1 MDRPVFSD
9 MLAER
14 RRELGYSIRQASRIL
29 RLRED
34 VLVAFEEGDFEQMP
48 KSGYAQGMLSSY
60 ARYLG
65 LEARVVVDAYN
76 KDLNAYKRGM
86 SRGSG
91 RKNGGFNRNGSHGSG
106 QTYVATRG
114 LLPTSGGLAGDM
126 GSFATTRV
134 RTRQDTYAEAD
145 DPVIDADQNRYPQG
159 RPYTRR
165 VPKGSMRTYGQG
177 SSRSAHDIEM
187 LGVDGYDDD
196 LRLGRDASPYEA
208 ASSRSGRRSSRNIS
222 NSKRPRVE
230 RRNQPSRS
238 RGKSRNGAN
247 GSRNG
252 RRSGSSNSGGM
263 PINTGLIV
271 VIVVAIVL
279 SAILIFSIGSCIR
292 QDTSE
297 VHTVPVTAAS
307 SSGSAASGSA
317 GNTAQNGQSS
327 ASGSTKSESK
337 EGSSSSSSSASSS
350 SSSSLAT
357 SSKETSVSVSVADGG
372 VTWLEV
378 ACDGKSDVAE
388 TVTGPWQKTYTVK
401 DSITIQAGDTTAVS
415 VVQDGRQVQFES
427 MTSGIGSIRIHSNK
441 STSTTTK
448 ESGTDSS
455 SASTGT
461 KSVNSET
468 STSTSET
475 SGDGT
480 TSAKTGNAS
489 STGKQKVDSENTGTE
504 TGSGDNASYYEDYG
518 YGYDDSYGY
527 Y

>member
-9 MLAER
+9 MLADR

-34 VLVAFEEGDFEQMP
+34 VLIAFEEGDFEQMP

-65 LEARVVVDAYN
+65 LEAKVVVDAYN
-76 KDLNAYKRGM
+76 KDLRAYKRGM
-86 SRGSG
+86 KNGSG
-91 RKNGGFNRNGSHGSG
+91 RRGGGSNRNGSRGSG
-106 QTYVATRG
+106 QTYVGTRG

-134 RTRQDTYAEAD
+134 RTRQDSYADTEEGAED
-145 DPVIDADQNRYPQG
+145 FEPDRYPQG

-165 VPKGSMRTYGQG
+165 IPTGSMRAYEQG
-177 SSRSAHDIEM
+177 SPRSARDIET

-196 LRLGRDASPYEA
+196 LRLGREASPYEA

-222 NSKRPRVE
+222 NSNRPRVE
-230 RRNQPSRS
+230 RRSQNSRT
-238 RGKSRNGAN
+238 RGRSRNG
-247 GSRNG
+247 GSGARNG
-252 RRSGSSNSGGM
+252 RGSGGGSASGGM
-263 PINTGLIV
+263 PINIGIIVV
-271 VIVVAIVL
+271 VIVAIAL
-279 SAILIFSIGSCIR
+279 SAILVFSIGSCIR

-297 VHTVPVTAAS
+297 VHTVPVSEASNAS
-307 SSGSAASGSA
+307 SAANASAGSAAS
-317 GNTAQNGQSS
+317 QSQ
-327 ASGSTKSESK
+327 
-337 EGSSSSSSSASSS
+337 SSSSSSSRNGSNASSASSS
-350 SSSSLAT
+350 SSSSSSSSAT
-357 SSKETSVSVSVADGG
+357 ATANKEISVSVSVSDGG

-427 MTSGIGSIRIHSNK
+427 MTSGIGSIQIQSNK
-441 STSTTTK
+441 GTTSTNK
-448 ESGTDSS
+448 ESGSEKSS
-455 SASTGT
+455 SGSSSSSVGAEST
-461 KSVNSET
+461 T
-468 STSTSET
+468 S
-475 SGDGT
+475 SGQADGET

-489 STGKQKVDSENTGTE
+489 STGKQKTETNKSGTDASAEGTE
-504 TGSGDNASYYEDYG
+504 SYSEDYG
-518 YGYDDSYGY
+518 YGYDETYGY